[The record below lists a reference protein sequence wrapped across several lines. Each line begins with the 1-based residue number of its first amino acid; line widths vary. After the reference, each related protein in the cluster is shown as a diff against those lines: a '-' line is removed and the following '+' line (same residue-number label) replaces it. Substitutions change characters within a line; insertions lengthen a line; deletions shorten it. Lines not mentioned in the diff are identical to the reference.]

1 MGEFGVPLR
10 KEDDDVITPEDGS
23 SSSAFWSILANCM
36 TSTSKG
42 REALLFLGPLTV
54 I

>member
-1 MGEFGVPLR
+1 MGEFGVPLQ

-36 TSTSKG
+36 TSTYKG
-42 REALLFLGPLTV
+42 GRLFCFLV
-54 I
+54 H